1 MPEYPR
7 EHSMTTEEV
16 HQSKREEDKSEL
28 TESVEKR
35 PKSLRERFFDFAGW
49 LMIFFQ
55 SVPALFIWGGL
66 MTLPFLF
73 YLVVMFFS
81 LGTVEVPLV
90 TERGNLYFLE
100 ALNIFLFGG
109 NRLPEVILSIAGLL
123 VLLYSVLF
131 LRIRKPEGLVTSGPY
146 HLVRHPQYLG
156 VLIFIT
162 NLTSR
167 SFRETLGDVGWI
179 GPEWTFTIWFG
190 TLLAYISLAVLEE
203 NHLSA
208 KYGTSYNEYVRDS
221 AFLIPFLKTRHR
233 ILDIILTIVVAILL
247 LFITIYLADFMHP

>member
-1 MPEYPR
+1 
-7 EHSMTTEEV
+7 MTTEEV
-16 HQSKREEDKSEL
+16 YPSEKENIKNEMTPSEEKN
-28 TESVEKR
+28 K
-35 PKSLRERFFDFAGW
+35 KGMRERFFDFAGW
-49 LMIFFQ
+49 LMILFQ

-66 MTLPFLF
+66 MTLPFLV
-73 YLVVMFFS
+73 YLIVMFFS
-81 LGTVEVPLV
+81 FGTVEVPLV

-109 NRLPEVILSIAGLL
+109 NRIPEIILSFTGLL
-123 VLLYSVLF
+123 ILLYSVLF

-146 HLVRHPQYLG
+146 RFVRHPQYLG

-167 SFRETLGDVGWI
+167 SFRETLGDIGWL

-190 TLLAYISLAVLEE
+190 TLLAYTALAVFEE

-208 KYGTSYNEYVRDS
+208 KFGIPYNEYVKNS
-221 AFLIPFLKTRHR
+221 AFFVPFLKTRR
-233 ILDIILTIVVAILL
+233 RMLDIILTFVVAVLL
-247 LFITIYLADFMHP
+247 LFTTVYLAEIMHP

>member
-1 MPEYPR
+1 
-7 EHSMTTEEV
+7 MTTEEV
-16 HQSKREEDKSEL
+16 RRSKREDDKNELAASE
-28 TESVEKR
+28 EKSR
-35 PKSLRERFFDFAGW
+35 KRLRERFFDFAGW

-55 SVPALFIWGGL
+55 SVPSLFIWGGL

-109 NRLPEVILSIAGLL
+109 NRIPEVILSIIGLL
-123 VLLYSVLF
+123 ILLYSVLF
-131 LRIRKPEGLVTSGPY
+131 LRIRKSEGLVTSGPY

-167 SFRETLGDVGWI
+167 SFRETLGDVGWL
-179 GPEWTFTIWFG
+179 GPEWTFMIWFG
-190 TLLAYISLAVLEE
+190 TLLAYIILAVFEE

-208 KYGTSYNEYVRDS
+208 KYGKPYEEYMWDS
-221 AFLIPFLKTRHR
+221 AFLIPFLKTRSR
-233 ILDIILTIVVAILL
+233 MLDIILTVVVSVSL
-247 LFITIYLADFMHP
+247 LFATVFLAELMHP

>member
-1 MPEYPR
+1 
-7 EHSMTTEEV
+7 MTTEEV
-16 HQSKREEDKSEL
+16 RLSTREDDKNEL
-28 TESVEKR
+28 TASEEKSR
-35 PKSLRERFFDFAGW
+35 KSLRERFFDFAGW

-55 SVPALFIWGGL
+55 SVPSLFIWGGL

-73 YLVVMFFS
+73 YLVVIFFS

-109 NRLPEVILSIAGLL
+109 NRIPEVILSITGILI
-123 VLLYSVLF
+123 LLYSVLF

-167 SFRETLGDVGWI
+167 SFRETLGDIGWI
-179 GPEWTFTIWFG
+179 GPEWTFMIWFG
-190 TLLAYISLAVLEE
+190 TLFAYIALAVLEE

-208 KYGTSYNEYVRDS
+208 KYGTAYNEYMQDS
-221 AFLIPFLKTRHR
+221 AFFIPFLKTGHR
-233 ILDIILTIVVAILL
+233 MLDIILTLVVAVLL
-247 LFITIYLADFMHP
+247 LFTTVYLAELVHP

>member
-1 MPEYPR
+1 
-7 EHSMTTEEV
+7 MTTEEV
-16 HQSKREEDKSEL
+16 YRSEKENEKNEL
-28 TESVEKR
+28 TVSEEESPKR
-35 PKSLRERFFDFAGW
+35 LREKFFDFAGW
-49 LMIFFQ
+49 LIIFFQ

-100 ALNIFLFGG
+100 ALDIFLFGG
-109 NRLPEVILSIAGLL
+109 NRLPEVILSFTGLL
-123 VLLYSVLF
+123 ILLYSVLF

-146 HLVRHPQYLG
+146 HFVRHPQYLG

-167 SFRETLGDVGWI
+167 SFRETLGDIGWI
-179 GPEWTFTIWFG
+179 GPEWTFMIWFG
-190 TLLAYISLAVLEE
+190 TLLTYIALAVLEE
-203 NHLSA
+203 NYLSA
-208 KYGTSYNEYVRDS
+208 KYGAPYNEYVRDS
-221 AFLIPFLKTRHR
+221 AFFIPFLKAKRR
-233 ILDIILTIVVAILL
+233 ILDIILTLVVAVLL
-247 LFITIYLADFMHP
+247 LFTTVYLAEFMPP